1 MPDVTKPDP
10 WGPEDFEL
18 TILVEANRL
27 RMLAI
32 AESRSNSLD
41 PKTSFWVARRE
52 AWIDLMRDARYG
64 RMIVQSGLS
73 RRKELFGL
81 PVRVTV
87 DDEPD
92 VPLIQLVMEPM
103 VRARR

>member
-1 MPDVTKPDP
+1 MADPTKQDP
-10 WGPEDFEL
+10 WKPEDFEL
-18 TILVEANRL
+18 TILVEARRL
-27 RMLAI
+27 RMLAF
-32 AESRSNSLD
+32 AEGRTHSLD

-52 AWIDLMRDARYG
+52 AWIDLMRDARYARDVNFG
-64 RMIVQSGLS
+64 STT

>member
-1 MPDVTKPDP
+1 MADPTKRDP
-10 WGPEDFEL
+10 WKPENFEL
-18 TILVEANRL
+18 TILVEAHRL
-27 RMLAI
+27 RMLAMS
-32 AESRSNSLD
+32 ESRSHSLD
-41 PKTSFWVARRE
+41 PRTSFWVARRE
-52 AWIDLMRDARYG
+52 AWLELMRDVRYG
-64 RMIVQSGLS
+64 RMIAPLGQT

-103 VRARR
+103 TRARR